1 MSVYYGSRK
10 FSTFSPETVS
20 GSYPGAVE
28 IGTRHAV
35 ISGFILPLSTHLRL
49 RSPSG
54 LFLVGFPI
62 KTFCALII

>member
-1 MSVYYGSRK
+1 MSVYYCSRK
-10 FSTFSPETVS
+10 FSMFLPETVS

-28 IGTRHAV
+28 IGTLHAV
-35 ISGFILPLSTHLRL
+35 SSDFILTLSTHLRL

-62 KTFCALII
+62 KTFCALIF